1 MNEKLARMREKL
13 KGFWNQYSKT
23 QKWVLASTAGFL
35 IIAIILLTYL
45 FTRTEYELAFQNL
58 DSTDSQAIMD
68 YLDSSGIPYK
78 LQNGGTSISVPSA
91 DAARVKVA
99 VGSQGLVQNGSIGFS
114 ELSKNS
120 SSIGTTD
127 QEFNVKYRNALNGEV
142 QQLLQGMQGIQR
154 AKVLVN
160 LPQESVF
167 LSDEDKERASAS
179 VQLTFKPGFR
189 PKQEEIDSYFNLVKT
204 AVPNLNVD
212 DITITSQS
220 SQLTP
225 SSEVGGSGGAVSGT
239 LLDQQFE
246 IQRKFENG
254 IKTKT
259 EQFLSTMVGMD
270 KMVVSV
276 VSSLNFDQK
285 TQQESIVKP
294 LDNNDNK
301 GIVISEQNSAES
313 YTGSDSS
320 TGGVAGVGQTDIANY
335 PSSGGSSGSSSEK
348 TSSTTNYEPSR
359 IQTSTTFAPYQ
370 VKDLSISVAVDS
382 ATMTP
387 EKQQAIQQK
396 LVNDVRTLLAD
407 SGQNLPDDELAK
419 RVSVISESFD
429 VGTSGSGGFSASS
442 SSIAIGAIAAL
453 ALLGGGGYLLYR
465 RRKKAREEAELAA
478 AELPRVETPTIDID
492 SVSNENQVRKQLEG
506 LAKRKPDEFVN
517 LLRTW
522 LVDE

>member
-1 MNEKLARMREKL
+1 MSEKLARAREKV
-13 KGFWNQYSKT
+13 KNFWNQYSKT

-35 IIAIILLTYL
+35 IIAIILLTVL

-58 DSTDSQAIMD
+58 DSTDSQAIME

-91 DAARVKVA
+91 DAAKVKVA

-142 QQLLQGMQGIQR
+142 QQLLLGMQGIQR
-154 AKVLVN
+154 AKVLIN
-160 LPQESVF
+160 LPEESVF
-167 LSDEDKERASAS
+167 LNDEDRERASAS

-204 AVPNLNVD
+204 SVPNLSVD

-220 SQLTP
+220 NQLTP
-225 SSEVGGSGGAVSGT
+225 SAEIGGSGAVSGT

-285 TQQESIVKP
+285 TQQESLVRP
-294 LDNNDNK
+294 LDDNDNK
-301 GIVISEQNSAES
+301 GIIISETNSAES

-320 TGGVAGVGQTDIANY
+320 AGGVAGVGETDIANY
-335 PSSGGSSGSSSEK
+335 PSGGGSSGSSSEK
-348 TSSTTNYEPSR
+348 TQTQTNYEPSR
-359 IQTSTTFAPYQ
+359 VTTSTTFAPYQ
-370 VKDLSISVAVDS
+370 VKDLSISVALDS
-382 ATMTP
+382 EGMTP
-387 EKQQAIQQK
+387 ERQQSIQQK

-407 SGQNLPDDELAK
+407 SGQTLTDDELAK
-419 RVSVISESFD
+419 RVSVIAEPFSVAEAS
-429 VGTSGSGGFSASS
+429 SGGLSVSPS
-442 SSIAIGAIAAL
+442 TMWIAAAIAL

-465 RRKKAREEAELAA
+465 RRQKAKEEQELAA
-478 AELPRVETPTIDID
+478 VDLPRVETPTIDID